1 VHLHVEVFG
10 ESGTKPSLLQITDY
24 TRPRLGGSPWRF
36 TEAESGVI
44 GRCLRTGQMEHV
56 NFRDRSEY
64 QRRMVEEFGYSHER
78 ANRHTTSARSYL
90 AYPVFEG
97 NQLIAVL
104 YFFSTEP
111 QVFPNAADPKSLAET
126 GEVILHHLK
135 VAGVL

>member
-1 VHLHVEVFG
+1 
-10 ESGTKPSLLQITDY
+10 
-24 TRPRLGGSPWRF
+24 
-36 TEAESGVI
+36 
-44 GRCLRTGQMEHV
+44 
-56 NFRDRSEY
+56 
-64 QRRMVEEFGYSHER
+64 
-78 ANRHTTSARSYL
+78 
-90 AYPVFEG
+90 VFEG